1 MSLEDTIL
9 RSESGSVDINSKL
22 VSFLYELMRDHLPTG
37 KVEEIVRRSQDN
49 DVEYTNG
56 WLANYAFNVA
66 TRLTADS
73 DGEEEESPEEES
85 EEESSESES
94 EEESSD

>member
-1 MSLEDTIL
+1 MYLEDSIL

-22 VSFLYELMRDHLPTG
+22 VSFLYELMRDHLPPG
-37 KVEEIVRRSQDN
+37 KIEDIVRRSQDN

-56 WLANYAFNVA
+56 WLANYALNVA
-66 TRLTADS
+66 TRLAADS
-73 DGEEEESPEEES
+73 DGEEETPEEES